1 MLSIPI
7 GVNFA
12 FSFLLLKSPASES
25 CQTHPEPDK
34 GYDGSSLFMWNKLAC
49 VAGSWAEL

>member
-1 MLSIPI
+1 MLSIPM
-7 GVNFA
+7 NFA

-34 GYDGSSLFMWNKLAC
+34 GYYGSSLFMWKKLAC
-49 VAGSWAEL
+49 AAG